1 MLELYHGTTSVCAQK
16 VRLTLAEKGL
26 EWQSRLLELNG
37 DHLTPEYLQINPNG
51 VVPLVSMRVESEP
64 ALGSDTPNA

>member
-16 VRLTLAEKGL
+16 VRLTLAEKGV
-26 EWQSRLLELNG
+26 EWQSHLLELNG

-51 VVPLVSMRVESEP
+51 VCRSWYTTARSSSSPP
-64 ALGSDTPNA
+64 